1 MITRRNLFQAAAGVS
16 IAAAVGPT
24 APLPPA
30 ALHGAG
36 VLTFAD
42 LLRAERMLS
51 RQSIPAFAGQYRMF
65 L

>member
-30 ALHGAG
+30 ALHDAG